1 MIAGDE
7 SARRLHGRL
16 GWGRG
21 GGDNDRDTDQEAGSH
36 RRELYRPARGPSIL
50 TLSGA
55 SAMLACVISVG
66 VQTWGTDLGFA
77 DLPATRMVE
86 VFAERVLPF
95 LASRR

>member
-1 MIAGDE
+1 VIAGDE
-7 SARRLHGRL
+7 RARRLHGRL

-66 VQTWGTDLGFA
+66 VL
-77 DLPATRMVE
+77 
-86 VFAERVLPF
+86 FAERVLPF